1 MPIKKTAQFAKK
13 TYSPETMAKVEQIYA
28 DFLLK
33 IDAIYK
39 KRDSQILEII
49 KTAEK
54 RQIKALQEKLKK

>member
-1 MPIKKTAQFAKK
+1 MPTKKTAQPAKK

-33 IDAIYK
+33 VDAIYK
-39 KRDSQILEII
+39 KRDTQILNII

-54 RQIKALQEKLKK
+54 RQIKALQDNLKK